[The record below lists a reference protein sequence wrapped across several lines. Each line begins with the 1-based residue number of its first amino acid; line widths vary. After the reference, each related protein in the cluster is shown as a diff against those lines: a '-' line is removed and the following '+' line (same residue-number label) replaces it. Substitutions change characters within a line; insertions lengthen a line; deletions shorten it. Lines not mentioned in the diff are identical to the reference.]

1 VFTGIVEMIGEI
13 EGARRGV
20 AGTVFAV
27 RAGAERFASSLKPGD
42 SVAVNG
48 VCLTVERTGPE
59 HFEATAVG
67 ETLTRTTLGRARAGD
82 RVNLERAATPT
93 TALGG
98 HIVQGHV
105 DGVGRVQSFARNG
118 LDRLLTVK
126 LPADVYDYVVPKG
139 AIAIDG
145 VSLTVIERQPALRVT
160 ITMVPFTLERTI
172 AAFYRSGTEVN
183 VEVDVI
189 GKYVRDYLTRMQQ
202 AARP

>member
-1 VFTGIVEMIGEI
+1 MCERTVFTGIVEVIGAI
-13 EGARRGV
+13 ESVRRGV
-20 AGTVFAV
+20 AGTTFAV
-27 RAGAERFASSLKPGD
+27 RADAERFASGLKPGD

-48 VCLTVERTGPE
+48 VCLTVERSGPE
-59 HFEATAVG
+59 RFEATAVG
-67 ETLTRTTLGRARAGD
+67 ETLARTTLGRARAGD
-82 RVNLERAATPT
+82 RVNLERAATPN

-105 DGVGRVQSFARNG
+105 DGVGRVQSFAKNG

-145 VSLTVIERQPALRVT
+145 VSLTVIERQSTLRIT

-189 GKYVRDYLTRMQQ
+189 GKYVRDYLTRMQ
-202 AARP
+202 